1 MCCVGPLLVLVTGT
15 GSALSSLSWLS
26 NARPYL
32 IGISIVSLGM
42 AFWEAYKQPNAV
54 KDDYGCEVE
63 TKKSLL
69 VSKTFLWGV
78 TFLTVLFFLFPFI
91 LAKFQPKNTE
101 SWNFQEANSKIE
113 LSING
118 MTCESCELHIV
129 QSVQNIDCVFGTN
142 ASFAEVSTPIWF
154 DRNTR

>member
-91 LAKFQPKNTE
+91 KKAIIVPK
-101 SWNFQEANSKIE
+101 
-113 LSING
+113 
-118 MTCESCELHIV
+118 IV
-129 QSVQNIDCVFGTN
+129 K
-142 ASFAEVSTPIWF
+142 
-154 DRNTR
+154 